1 MKKLFYLVLMVLLSF
16 DLIAQV
22 PGNFNYQAVLRNNS
36 GELITDQ
43 SVDIRISIIDNE
55 PTGSILY
62 QEIHTKT
69 TNSYGVVNL
78 VIGDGTVESGTFSQI
93 NWGENDKY
101 LGIEVDAGS
110 GYVDMGTV
118 QLLSVPY
125 ALYSEKA
132 LNAENLGSNAVYS
145 TTTDTLFVVKD
156 HDGNVVFAVFPDGA
170 EVIVNESSK
179 GKVGGFAVSGRNP
192 SKSSDVTIFTVT
204 PDSTRIYVSDTIN
217 AKGKVGGFAVSGR
230 NPSKG
235 TNAELF
241 FVTADSTRVYVN
253 EEPLT
258 KGKVG
263 GFAVSGRNPSKGLTN
278 NYLQVL
284 PDSTRIFV
292 KDSTAGFGI
301 ANIESGVSESLLN
314 LTKQNYLIGHNA
326 GSRLTTGKF
335 NSMFGYEAG
344 NNALGASS
352 NLFLGHR
359 AGYSNKSGNNNVFI
373 GIRTGYDMTGGYDN
387 IFIGNLAGE
396 RSVGATHSTF
406 IGNEAGKNVSGD
418 DNICIG
424 DRTGYNQYVTDN
436 EFYATTIVGIDA
448 GRNLRGNENTIVGN
462 GAGFSAG
469 GSSTGNYNVFV
480 GAYAGGGGHLNRLG
494 SGNVCIGYNA
504 GAGSTGDNQLFI
516 ANNSSSTLIYGDFSE
531 EEVTITGT
539 LYASVSALPSDI
551 SLKKE
556 FVKIQSGLKL
566 LSGISAY
573 YFKWNEYA
581 KNELGFKDR
590 QQVGIIAQDVEKTL
604 PELVHT
610 NTKGYKAVD
619 YVKFTPILID
629 AVNEQQAQIE
639 ELKAEN
645 EELKQKLNEIIE
657 LLDKR

>member
-1 MKKLFYLVLMVLLSF
+1 MLCIVLLSF
-16 DLIAQV
+16 DLLAQV
-22 PGNFNYQAVLRNNS
+22 PGNFNYQAVLRDDA

-43 SVDIRISIIDNE
+43 SVDIRISIIDDQ
-55 PTGSILY
+55 PTGSALY

-78 VIGDGTVESGTFSQI
+78 VIGDGTVGSGTFSQI

-235 TNAELF
+235 TDTELL

-326 GSRLTTGKF
+326 GSRLSTGKF

-344 NNALGASS
+344 NNALSASS

-359 AGYSNKSGNNNVFI
+359 AGYSNESGNDNVFI
-373 GIRTGYDMTGGYDN
+373 GIRTGYNMTGGYDN

-424 DRTGYNQYVTDN
+424 DRTGYNQYVTTN

-448 GRNLRGNENTIVGN
+448 GRNLTGNENTIIGT

-480 GAYAGGGGHLNRLG
+480 GAYAGGGGHSNRLG
-494 SGNVCIGYNA
+494 NGNVCIGYNA

-516 ANNSSSTLIYGDFSE
+516 DNSNDLTPLIYGNFDLD
-531 EEVTITGT
+531 EVTINGT
-539 LYASVSALPSDI
+539 LYANVTPLPSDLN
-551 SLKKE
+551 LKTDLIK
-556 FVKIQSGLKL
+556 VQSGLKL
-566 LSGISAY
+566 LSGITAY
-573 YFKWNEYA
+573 YFKWNDYA
-581 KNELGFKDR
+581 KKELGFKDKG
-590 QQVGIIAQDVEKTL
+590 QLGIMAQDVEKTL
-604 PELVHT
+604 PELVYT

-619 YVKFTPILID
+619 YVKFTPILIE
-629 AVNEQQAQIE
+629 AVKEQQSQIE
-639 ELKAEN
+639 ELKTEN

-657 LLDKR
+657 LLEKQ

>member
-1 MKKLFYLVLMVLLSF
+1 MKKLFYLVLMVLFSF
-16 DLIAQV
+16 ELIAQV
-22 PGNFNYQAVLRNNS
+22 PGNFNYQAVLRDDA

-43 SVDIRISIIDNE
+43 SVDIRISIIDDQ
-55 PTGSILY
+55 PTGSALY
-62 QEIHTKT
+62 RETHTKT

-110 GYVDMGTV
+110 GYVDMGTA

-235 TNAELF
+235 TDAELL

-301 ANIESGVSESLLN
+301 ANIESGITESLLN

-326 GSRLTTGKF
+326 GSRLSTGKF

-344 NNALGASS
+344 SNALSASS

-359 AGYSNKSGNNNVFI
+359 AGYSNESGNDNVFI
-373 GIRTGYDMTGGYDN
+373 GIRTGYNMTGGYDN

-424 DRTGYNQYVTDN
+424 DRTGYNQYVTTN

-448 GRNLRGNENTIVGN
+448 GRNLTGNNNVCIGN
-462 GAGFSAG
+462 GAGSSWGGETTGHSNVFIGAGSGAG
-469 GSSTGNYNVFV
+469 GSASK
-480 GAYAGGGGHLNRLG
+480 LG
-494 SGNVCIGYNA
+494 DNNVCIGYNA
-504 GAGSTGDNQLFI
+504 GFGATGDDQLFI
-516 ANNSSSTLIYGDFSE
+516 ANNSTTTLIYGDFVA
-531 EEVTITGT
+531 EEVLIDGDLT
-539 LYASVSALPSDI
+539 ASTVTPSDI
-551 SLKKE
+551 NLKTNILP
-556 FVKIQSGLKL
+556 IQSGLEL
-566 LSGISAY
+566 LLTIGGY
-573 YFKWNEYA
+573 YFNWNGKAEDEF
-581 KNELGFKDR
+581 NFSTDE
-590 QQVGIIAQDVEKTL
+590 QQLGIIAQEVEKVF
-604 PELVHT
+604 PQMVKT
-610 NTKGYKAVD
+610 NSRGYKVVE
-619 YVKFTPILID
+619 YSKFSPIMVEAIK
-629 AVNEQQAQIE
+629 EQQSQIE
-639 ELKAEN
+639 ELKTEN

-657 LLDKR
+657 LLEKE